1 MLSIMKNKK
10 ILCPVCFR
18 VSPLGAKHNGKGK
31 CDFQDGRATDYRCFR
46 GAKRF
51 EINRD
56 YYRLGR

>member
-10 ILCPVCFR
+10 ILCSVCFLFAF
-18 VSPLGAKHNGKGK
+18 VSVLWGQNITVKGNVTS
-31 CDFQDGRATDYRCFR
+31 TDYRCFR